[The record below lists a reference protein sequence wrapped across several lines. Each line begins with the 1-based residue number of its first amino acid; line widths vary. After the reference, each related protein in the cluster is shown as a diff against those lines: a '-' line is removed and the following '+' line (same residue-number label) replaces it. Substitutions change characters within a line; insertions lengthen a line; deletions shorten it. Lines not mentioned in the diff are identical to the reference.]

1 MGKRTG
7 ERVRCRVGVNT
18 GKCIG
23 GIIGTEMQRYHLFG
37 ELMDSLDALESTAPE
52 GRVHVSGSCKV
63 QAEIELSESD
73 EIVDLDSC
81 QAVDHVTEISFCVRN
96 DPQLLTS
103 KGEIVDFSK
112 VGGAPTYLLADID
125 GGVVGTKP
133 QVGVRFLPAI
143 S

>member
-52 GRVHVSGSCKV
+52 GRVHLSASCKM
-63 QAEIELSESD
+63 QADVELSEESID
-73 EIVDLDSC
+73 VDSIRAHIRDRGAEIV
-81 QAVDHVTEISFCVRN
+81 FCPR
-96 DPQLLTS
+96 DEPHYMTS
-103 KGEIVDFSK
+103 KGEIVDLSK
-112 VGGAPTYLLADID
+112 VAPTWLLID
-125 GGVVGTKP
+125 TAAN
-133 QVGVRFLPAI
+133 QI
-143 S
+143 SPEDAKDVH